1 MEDEKTSEVE
11 RVKAALERRGWR
23 WHGPNG
29 TASGKRDM
37 LLAPSRAGWA
47 AGAYETAI
55 HSWETLPMA
64 IEATERELRQMA
76 TEMLA
81 RADELADVR
90 REACGE

>member
-1 MEDEKTSEVE
+1 MEGEKTSEVV
-11 RVKAALERRGWR
+11 RVEAALEARGWR
-23 WHGPNG
+23 WHGANG
-29 TASGKRDM
+29 TASGKRDL

-64 IEATERELRQMA
+64 LEATERELREMA
-76 TEMLA
+76 AEMLA

-90 REACGE
+90 REAFGE

>member
-1 MEDEKTSEVE
+1 MSELE
-11 RVKAALERRGWR
+11 RVKGALERRGWR

-29 TASGKRDM
+29 TANGKRDM

-55 HSWETLPMA
+55 HSWGTLPEA

-81 RADELADVR
+81 RADELAEVR
-90 REACGE
+90 REAFGE

>member
-1 MEDEKTSEVE
+1 MNELEQ
-11 RVKAALERRGWR
+11 VKAALVRRGWR
-23 WHGPNG
+23 WHGANG
-29 TASGKRDM
+29 TASGKRDL

-55 HSWETLPMA
+55 HSWATLPEA

-81 RADELADVR
+81 RADELAEVR
-90 REACGE
+90 REVCGE

>member
-1 MEDEKTSEVE
+1 MSENE
-11 RVKAALERRGWR
+11 GELNRVKAALVRRGWR

-64 IEATERELRQMA
+64 LEATERELREMA
-76 TEMLA
+76 TEMLV
-81 RADELADVR
+81 RADEVADVR
-90 REACGE
+90 REVFGE

>member
-1 MEDEKTSEVE
+1 MSDEKMGEVK
-11 RVKAALERRGWR
+11 RVKAALETRGWR
-23 WHGPNG
+23 WHGANG
-29 TASGKRDM
+29 TASGKRDL

-55 HSWETLPMA
+55 HSWETLPKA

-76 TEMLA
+76 AEMLA

-90 REACGE
+90 REASNE

>member
-1 MEDEKTSEVE
+1 MEGEKTGELE

-23 WHGPNG
+23 WHGANG
-29 TASGKRDM
+29 TASGKRDL

-55 HSWETLPMA
+55 HSWGTLPEA
-64 IEATERELRQMA
+64 IEATERELRQMG

-81 RADELADVR
+81 RADELAEVR
-90 REACGE
+90 REALGE

>member
-1 MEDEKTSEVE
+1 MNEAE
-11 RVKAALERRGWR
+11 RVKAALEARGWR
-23 WHGPNG
+23 WHGANG
-29 TASGKRDM
+29 TASGKRDL

-64 IEATERELRQMA
+64 LEATERELRQMA
-76 TEMLA
+76 AEMLA

-90 REACGE
+90 REAFGE

>member
-1 MEDEKTSEVE
+1 MEDENTSELG
-11 RVKAALERRGWR
+11 RVKAALVRRGWR

-55 HSWETLPMA
+55 HSWETLPKA
-64 IEATERELRQMA
+64 IESTERELRQMA

-81 RADELADVR
+81 RADELAEVR